1 MNTYGPQTRP
11 EGIQGS
17 GHKPNSMLRDCG
29 NQAVE
34 ERLQNIEA
42 HLRLQTGKQSA
53 GQCPNKV
60 PLQVV
65 KLHNLLSH
73 RIFIEHLPRTKHAS
87 GWYENEQSIVSTLKE
102 STVHVFRFSLLL
114 HFSPI

>member
-42 HLRLQTGKQSA
+42 HLRLQTGKPGEGGA
-53 GQCPNKV
+53 RGV
-60 PLQVV
+60 PLQASEEIPV
-65 KLHNLLSH
+65 H
-73 RIFIEHLPRTKHAS
+73 FITKFPLNTFC
-87 GWYENEQSIVSTLKE
+87 G
-102 STVHVFRFSLLL
+102 
-114 HFSPI
+114 

>member
-53 GQCPNKV
+53 GQCSVMYLCKW
-60 PLQVV
+60 LKKFRFTSHQV
-65 KLHNLLSH
+65 
-73 RIFIEHLPRTKHAS
+73 FIEQLSCTK
-87 GWYENEQSIVSTLKE
+87 NIVLIGTKMKKA
-102 STVHVFRFSLLL
+102 
-114 HFSPI
+114 